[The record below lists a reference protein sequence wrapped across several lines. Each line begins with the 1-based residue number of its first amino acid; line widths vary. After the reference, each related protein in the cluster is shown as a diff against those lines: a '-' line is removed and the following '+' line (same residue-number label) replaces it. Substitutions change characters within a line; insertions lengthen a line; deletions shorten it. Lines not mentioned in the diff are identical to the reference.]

1 MYTYIIYI
9 YICDICIYIH
19 VFFYLSTCSKHS
31 DFFNLVPTSASLS
44 TLHAAPG
51 NVAPGAV
58 APALPSA
65 AAPGRSRR
73 PSSRPNAPGPRNL
86 GRSSSDIIGII
97 DGFHGWIPWMDL
109 MDMDSYMIVMIVVD
123 GYGWRWK
130 ISQLS
135 CAPLT
140 TWQMHDLM
148 RSPPCRTAR
157 LEIWLLPGTDP
168 HGNTWH
174 MVPTRRVTCSTWHRG
189 KLRSP
194 GSSPPGL
201 REERLED
208 FCIWTHFENGW
219 KANAILTKPWPCDL
233 MWHAPSEMWCNVC
246 TCLPSLISLSQTTY
260 SVIFAFETRPLEST
274 LPYFMTKT
282 VEVSLPS
289 HRSEQ
294 MSVVSKRGSISL
306 HSWHAKLRCEWHP
319 FRSLHGQV
327 CYARILV
334 RQTDRQSGNKW
345 YIYIYIPWYMYTYL

>member
-1 MYTYIIYI
+1 M
-9 YICDICIYIH
+9 
-19 VFFYLSTCSKHS
+19 
-31 DFFNLVPTSASLS
+31 
-44 TLHAAPG
+44 
-51 NVAPGAV
+51 
-58 APALPSA
+58 
-65 AAPGRSRR
+65 
-73 PSSRPNAPGPRNL
+73 
-86 GRSSSDIIGII
+86 
-97 DGFHGWIPWMDL
+97 DGFDGWIPWMDL
-109 MDMDSYMIVMIVVD
+109 MDMDSYMIVVIVVD

-168 HGNTWH
+168 HGSAWIRNTWH
-174 MVPTRRVTCSTWHRG
+174 VVPTRRVTCSTWHRG

-233 MWHAPSEMWCNVC
+233 MWHAPSEIWCNVC

-274 LPYFMTKT
+274 LSYSMTKT

-327 CYARILV
+327 CMLRQNSCETN
-334 RQTDRQSGNKW
+334 RQTERERF
-345 YIYIYIPWYMYTYL
+345 I